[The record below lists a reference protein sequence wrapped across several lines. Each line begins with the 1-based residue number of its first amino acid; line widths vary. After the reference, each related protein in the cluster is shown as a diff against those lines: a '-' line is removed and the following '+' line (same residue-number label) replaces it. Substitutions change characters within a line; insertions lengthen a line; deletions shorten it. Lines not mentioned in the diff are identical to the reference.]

1 MSKGDHEDDTD
12 LAAEDGDGAPEDERE
27 PAVASDPDR
36 ADDEPDD
43 DEPDD
48 DEPDDDDDSAESR
61 NPDDD
66 DESDDDGE
74 PDDNEDEGD
83 EEEGDEEE
91 ASPSLGARF
100 RALLGIQRDDDD
112 EDQPPVLPPGNPLH
126 PVRGG
131 LTALIAAA
139 IPFLIMTTDR
149 HWSFSVPVGIVCCMV
164 AAWGVLDL
172 LGTFDDD
179 ADVVVGKT
187 TLHKLLPRLGE
198 VLASVVVFIV
208 LLRLAV
214 SGVLPRQILTMAV
227 LTPVVFM
234 WIVIAV
240 FRTGREIGMWTDDD
254 GRTLLKRHGFWLI
267 LLVVLLYLP
276 MLGSYSLTDPWETHY
291 GEVSRELLA
300 RDDWISTWWAQDG
313 WFYSKPVFDF
323 WIQALS
329 FALLGV
335 RYMPDK
341 MLSAASHGHF
351 PQPEWANRM
360 PIFILTLLGVYSL
373 YKAVAKVFGRRA
385 GFLAGVALTT
395 MPLWYLLAH
404 QTMCDMPYVGPLTAS
419 MALLLI
425 GFHTDPEA
433 RAKQYEIKFG
443 SRTIRFSGYHLLF
456 SLIVV
461 TVLPQVLYLLSRNL
475 TLQIAATPHGFRPHL
490 DEFFSGSGGG
500 NCGLPGNVACRQ
512 ALPVD
517 RSFQPWQ
524 AALLWSAVAAVL
536 LWVNRG
542 ERRLQ
547 RLYFLAAW
555 YFMAI
560 SALAKGAPGLV
571 IAWFVAGV
579 YIGATRRWKDFAR
592 LEIIGSVLVLACV
605 CLPWY
610 VQMYVRHGTP
620 FTDELLFAD
629 MYKRAFV
636 HVHDTNAGDDVS
648 FRYYVWQLG
657 YSLFPL
663 VGIGAG
669 GLLWAFRRDNDK
681 RDPKGSAY
689 AFFMLWFI
697 TAFGMMTITL
707 TKYHYYIFPA
717 VPAIAAL
724 SGVLLDRALGERVPE
739 GTRLARYL
747 AGIGVGSTLLVYGV
761 MRWFPG
767 AVDGWTT
774 LKNKPPPASP
784 VLGAVLALLG
794 VGVAVV
800 AARRFGDNGV
810 AEPTG
815 SRLEKL
821 QRRYDDL
828 ILGVVG
834 LASAVFAARTGSD
847 LFITRKG
854 DIPGN
859 VRLMDLISYNYSRP
873 WPQSLNFNAIIEAF
887 TIASAV
893 LCLLFIIRKLR
904 THAVAMLLAVSLLWA
919 GWGVN
924 EYFVKSASHW
934 GQRETLLTYYRDRKG
949 PQQPFIAYQMNWKG
963 ENFYTGNH
971 VPAFVSTGKKFQDW
985 IKKQKEK
992 GVKVMYFTT
1001 EWGRIT
1007 SLKNELGN
1015 PKHFKVLTS
1024 KRVDNKFFL
1033 ARVRWD

>member
-1 MSKGDHEDDTD
+1 MTRHHDDDSD
-12 LAAEDGDGAPEDERE
+12 LPDDGDTSPDEERPESTG
-27 PAVASDPDR
+27 SDPDT
-36 ADDEPDD
+36 ADEETDGGDD
-43 DEPDD
+43 DEADD
-48 DEPDDDDDSAESR
+48 AEADDAEADEAEADDAEA
-61 NPDDD
+61 
-66 DESDDDGE
+66 
-74 PDDNEDEGD
+74 EDEGGEAGQGSRSIGSRLKSLVGLGKGDED
-83 EEEGDEEE
+83 EE
-91 ASPSLGARF
+91 
-100 RALLGIQRDDDD
+100 
-112 EDQPPVLPPGNPLH
+112 PPVVPPGNPLH
-126 PVRGG
+126 PIRG
-131 LTALIAAA
+131 TLITLVAAV

-149 HWSFSVPVGIVCCMV
+149 HWSFSVPVGIVCCLV
-164 AAWGVLDL
+164 AAYGVLDL
-172 LGTFDDD
+172 LGTFDD
-179 ADVVVGKT
+179 AEDVVVGKT
-187 TLHKLLPRLGE
+187 TLHDLLPRLGE
-198 VLASVVVFIV
+198 LVASVVVLIV
-208 LLRLAV
+208 LMRLAV
-214 SGVLPRQILTMAV
+214 AGVIPKQIITMAV
-227 LTPVVFM
+227 LMPVVFM
-234 WIVIAV
+234 WVVIAV
-240 FRTGREIGMWTDDD
+240 FRTGRQIGVWTDDD

-276 MLGSYSLTDPWETHY
+276 MLGSYSLSDPWETHY

-313 WFYSKPVFDF
+313 WFYSKPVLDF

-329 FALLGV
+329 FSLLGV

-341 MLSAASHGHF
+341 MMSAAGHGHF

-360 PIFILTLLGVYSL
+360 PIFILTLLGVYAL

-385 GFLAGVALTT
+385 GFLAGVALTS

-425 GFHTDPEA
+425 GFHTDPEV
-433 RAKQYEIKFG
+433 RAKQYELKVG
-443 SRTIRFSGYHLLF
+443 SRTLRFSAYHLVF
-456 SLIVV
+456 TLIVV

-490 DEFFSGSGGG
+490 DEFFAGSGGG
-500 NCGLPGNVACRQ
+500 NCGLPGNQACRQ
-512 ALPVD
+512 QLPVD

-524 AALLWSAVAAVL
+524 AALLWSAALAVL

-547 RLYFLAAW
+547 RIYFLAAW

-579 YIGATRRWKDFAR
+579 YMGATRRWKDFAR
-592 LEIIGSVLVLACV
+592 VEIIGSVLLLACV

-663 VGIGAG
+663 VGLGAG
-669 GLLWAFRRDNDK
+669 GLLWAFRRRNDK
-681 RDPKGSAY
+681 RDPGGDAY
-689 AFFMLWFI
+689 AFFMLWFFA
-697 TAFGMMTITL
+697 AFGMMTITL

-724 SGVLLDRALGERVPE
+724 TGVLLDHALDSRLPAGP
-739 GTRLARYL
+739 RLARYL
-747 AGIGVGSTLLVYGV
+747 AGIGLGMASLVYGL
-761 MRWFPG
+761 MRCFPG
-767 AVDGWTT
+767 AVTGWTDM
-774 LKNKPPPASP
+774 KNKPPPASLGVGITFILVGLVIAVVTVLSYGERVSDELEAGFAAWRRRYDGL
-784 VLGAVLALLG
+784 VLGAI
-794 VGVAVV
+794 GVASAIVV
-800 AARRFGDNGV
+800 
-810 AEPTG
+810 
-815 SRLEKL
+815 
-821 QRRYDDL
+821 
-828 ILGVVG
+828 
-834 LASAVFAARTGSD
+834 ARTGSD
-847 LFITRKG
+847 LFVSRKG
-854 DIPGN
+854 DITGN
-859 VRLMDLISYNYSRP
+859 VRMVDLISYNYSRP
-873 WPQSLNFNAIIEAF
+873 WPESLDFSGIVKAF
-887 TIASAV
+887 TIAAAV
-893 LCLLFIIRKLR
+893 LCLLFIVRKWR
-904 THAVAMLLAVSLLWA
+904 THVVTMLLAVSVLWGA
-919 GWGVN
+919 WGVN
-924 EYFVKSASHW
+924 SYWVEVAPHW
-934 GQRETLLTYYRDRKG
+934 GQRVTFLAYYRDRKG
-949 PQQPFIAYQMNWKG
+949 PQEPFIAYQMNWKG

-985 IKKQKEK
+985 INEQKKK

-1015 PKHFKVLTS
+1015 PQHFKVLTT
-1024 KRVDNKFFL
+1024 RRQDNKFFL
-1033 ARVRWD
+1033 ARVRFD

>member
-1 MSKGDHEDDTD
+1 MTGDHDDETD
-12 LAAEDGDGAPEDERE
+12 LPADDGDTAPDEDVRPE
-27 PAVASDPDR
+27 PATGSDPDA
-36 ADDEPDD
+36 ADE
-43 DEPDD
+43 ET
-48 DEPDDDDDSAESR
+48 AG
-61 NPDDD
+61 
-66 DESDDDGE
+66 DDGE
-74 PDDNEDEGD
+74 GDEGEGEGDEGD
-83 EEEGDEEE
+83 EDEGGDDSKRSRSLRSRLKALVGLGGGDEDEEE
-91 ASPSLGARF
+91 
-100 RALLGIQRDDDD
+100 
-112 EDQPPVLPPGNPLH
+112 PPVLPRGNRLH
-126 PVRGG
+126 PVRGT
-131 LTALIAAA
+131 LTALIGAA

-149 HWSFSVPVGIVCCMV
+149 HWSFSVPVGVVCCLL
-164 AAWGVLDL
+164 AAWGIFDL
-172 LGTFDDD
+172 LGTFDDAPD
-179 ADVVVGKT
+179 MVVGQT
-187 TLHKLLPRLGE
+187 TLRDLLPRLGE
-198 VLASVVVFIV
+198 LLGSVVVFLV

-214 SGVLPRQILTMAV
+214 SGVLPKQILTMAV

-234 WIVIAV
+234 WVVIAV
-240 FRTGREIGMWTDDD
+240 FRTGRQMGVWNDDD
-254 GRTLLKRHGFWLI
+254 GRTLLRRHGFWLI
-267 LLVVLLYLP
+267 VLVVLLYLP

-329 FALLGV
+329 FSLLGV

-341 MLSAASHGHF
+341 MLSAAAHGHY

-373 YKAVAKVFGRRA
+373 YKAVAKLFGRRA

-404 QTMCDMPYVGPLTAS
+404 QTMCDMPYVAPLTAS

-433 RAKQYEIKFG
+433 RAKQYEVKVG
-443 SRTIRFSGYHLLF
+443 SRTLRFSAYHLIF
-456 SLIVV
+456 AAVIM

-475 TLQIAATPHGFRPHL
+475 TLQIAASPHGFRPHL
-490 DEFFSGSGGG
+490 DEFFAGSGGG
-500 NCGLPGNVACRQ
+500 NCGLPGNAACRQ
-512 ALPVD
+512 QLPVD

-524 AALLWSAVAAVL
+524 AALLWSAVAGVL

-555 YFMAI
+555 FFVAI
-560 SALAKGAPGLV
+560 SVLGKGAPGLV

-579 YIGATRRWKDFAR
+579 YLGATRRWKDFAR
-592 LEIIGSVLVLACV
+592 LEIIGSVLMIACV

-663 VGIGAG
+663 VGLGAG

-681 RDPKGSAY
+681 RDPKGAAF

-697 TAFGMMTITL
+697 TAFGMMTVTL

-717 VPAIAAL
+717 IPAIAAL
-724 SGVLLDRALGERVPE
+724 TGVLLDHALGSPLPD
-739 GTRLARYL
+739 GPRLARYL
-747 AGIGVGSTLLVYGV
+747 AGIGVGASSVVYGL
-761 MRWFPG
+761 MRCFPG
-767 AVDGWTT
+767 AVSGWTD

-784 VLGAVLALLG
+784 GLGIALVLVGLGLAIAAVRL
-794 VGVAVV
+794 
-800 AARRFGDNGV
+800 FGGR
-810 AEPTG
+810 AGEIEQPG
-815 SRLEKL
+815 SRLAAW
-821 QRRYDDL
+821 RSRYDGMMM
-828 ILGVVG
+828 GVIG
-834 LASAVFAARTGSD
+834 LASAVVVARTGSD

-854 DIPGN
+854 DVPAN

-873 WPQSLNFNAIIEAF
+873 WPESLDFSGIVEAF

-893 LCLLFIIRKLR
+893 LCLLFVVRRWR
-904 THAVAMLLAVSLLWA
+904 THVVTMLLAVSVLWA

-924 EYFVKSASHW
+924 EYFVKAASHW
-934 GQRETLLTYYRDRKG
+934 GQRETFMAYYRDRKG
-949 PQQPFIAYQMNWKG
+949 PQQPFVAYQMNWKG

-971 VPAFVSTGKKFQDW
+971 VPAFVSTGRKFQDW
-985 IKKQKEK
+985 VKEQKQK

-1001 EWGRIT
+1001 EWGRVT

-1015 PKHFKVLTS
+1015 PKDFKVLTS
-1024 KRVDNKFFL
+1024 RRVDNKFFL